1 MSGTTPRHGD
11 ALALAH
17 LVRDAVAAG
26 AEREALHLR
35 LSRLAPQLRFG
46 HHQRLVEEALAPVLR
61 PARSRLFSLP
71 NGDLVAV
78 SPPQG
83 EHLQEAQRVL
93 STLLGGGAG
102 AALLAL
108 PRDAVALMSAVE
120 DALGLGAWPP
130 ASVEAMPEGFF
141 GPEALAGLERALQGA
156 SLACFLRR
164 SPVCRL
170 DPGGEAGF
178 AWEEWRLAWPEL
190 RAALFDGADPAAA
203 PWLARRLRRAAE
215 RRLLAEMA
223 APAEAR
229 HRGPIGLS
237 LAAGTLEEEAFLRFD
252 AVLSAGQRAR
262 TVVAL
267 PVEDLLADAEG
278 FGFARALLR
287 VRGYRVA
294 LDLAEPAQ
302 LALLSAE
309 ALGDDLLRLR
319 WSPALPAEAA
329 LLPPRREQVVLTGAD
344 RAAVIG
350 WGWEQGITL
359 FEGRLLTLLRE
370 GE

>member
-141 GPEALAGLERALQGA
+141 GPEALAGLERALRELRQRPACVPLPA
-156 SLACFLRR
+156 SDPRPFCAHVDALVGVSALRR
-164 SPVCRL
+164 
-170 DPGGEAGF
+170 
-178 AWEEWRLAWPEL
+178 
-190 RAALFDGADPAAA
+190 
-203 PWLARRLRRAAE
+203 
-215 RRLLAEMA
+215 
-223 APAEAR
+223 
-229 HRGPIGLS
+229 
-237 LAAGTLEEEAFLRFD
+237 
-252 AVLSAGQRAR
+252 
-262 TVVAL
+262 
-267 PVEDLLADAEG
+267 
-278 FGFARALLR
+278 
-287 VRGYRVA
+287 
-294 LDLAEPAQ
+294 
-302 LALLSAE
+302 
-309 ALGDDLLRLR
+309 
-319 WSPALPAEAA
+319 
-329 LLPPRREQVVLTGAD
+329 
-344 RAAVIG
+344 
-350 WGWEQGITL
+350 
-359 FEGRLLTLLRE
+359 
-370 GE
+370 

>member
-1 MSGTTPRHGD
+1 MTWPAPGRGD

-17 LVRDAVAAG
+17 FVRDAVAAG

-35 LSRLAPQLRFG
+35 LSRLAPQLRLG
-46 HHQRLVEEALAPVLR
+46 HHQRLLEEALAPVLR

-83 EHLQEAQRVL
+83 AHLQQAQRVL
-93 STLLGGGAG
+93 STLLGAGVG

-108 PRDAVALMSAVE
+108 PRDAVALMAAVE
-120 DALGLGAWPP
+120 DALGLGAWPSAP
-130 ASVEAMPEGFF
+130 DEAEAAGFF
-141 GPEALAGLERALQGA
+141 GPAELAGLERALQGA
-156 SLACFLRR
+156 SLARFLRR

-170 DPGGEAGF
+170 DPGGAASF
-178 AWEEWRLAWPEL
+178 AWEDWRLAWPEL

-203 PWLARRLRRAAE
+203 PWLRRRLRRMAE
-215 RRLLAEMA
+215 RRMLAELA
-223 APAEAR
+223 APEEVR
-229 HRGPIGLS
+229 RRGPIGLS
-237 LAAGTLEEEAFLRFD
+237 LAAGTLEQEAFLRFD
-252 AVLSAGQRAR
+252 ALLSAGQRAR

-287 VRGYRVA
+287 ARGYRVA
-294 LDLAEPAQ
+294 LDLAEPGQ
-302 LALLSAE
+302 LGLLSAE
-309 ALGDDLLRLR
+309 ALGEDLLRLR
-319 WSPALPAEAA
+319 WSPALPATAS
-329 LLPPRREQVVLTGAD
+329 LLPAKREQVVLTGAN